1 MVASYVNEHYC
12 PTLQVMRCALM
23 LLLLLVGAMASSAGP
38 AVAEPPAPPDLR
50 AYTEVNPDEFVADN
64 EVYFQTPDGLLCGI
78 QLDRGAAGC
87 DGRLPATTSG
97 VNEIVLAA
105 DVNARGLRAT
115 ANPGFVKSIGDAA
128 PVLREGQKIVFGD
141 FQCAVGPDSL
151 TACTKGQ
158 PATQW
163 LVVSPE
169 HTGIGPATE
178 GLPPGFPDPNDFIVG
193 DETYVVG
200 TGAKNMF
207 PTFTV
212 DGGLTCSIVVYSGGE
227 IGCDGALPRVTGG
240 ENEVFTQLPGTSGTR
255 HTDDPKFSNP
265 AYPGPVKRLHV
276 GYRVNGIAS
285 TCMAVAGGVACIGTL
300 AGAVQGFEVS
310 PAGVATFGG

>member
-1 MVASYVNEHYC
+1 MNQGSC

-23 LLLLLVGAMASSAGP
+23 LLLLLAGVMAWSAGP
-38 AVAEPPAPPDLR
+38 AVAEPPAAPDLR
-50 AYTEVNPDEFVADN
+50 GYTEVDPDDFVTDN

-78 QLDRGAAGC
+78 QPDRGAAGC
-87 DGRLPATTSG
+87 DGRLPATMAG

-115 ANPGFVKSIGDAA
+115 ASPGFVKSIGDAA
-128 PVLREGQKIVFGD
+128 PVLREGQKIVFAD

-151 TACTKGQ
+151 TACTKGR
-158 PATQW
+158 PAGQW
-163 LVVSPE
+163 MVVSPGR
-169 HTGIGPATE
+169 TGIGPATE
-178 GLPPGFPDPNDFIVG
+178 GLPPGFPDPNDFVVG

-207 PTFTV
+207 PMFTV

-227 IGCDGALPRVTGG
+227 IGCDGPLPRVTGG

-255 HTDDPKFSNP
+255 QADDSRFSKP
-265 AYPGPVKRLHV
+265 AYPGPVKRLPV
-276 GYRVNGIAS
+276 GYRVNGIGS
-285 TCMAVAGGVACIGTL
+285 TCMAVAGGVACVGTL
-300 AGAVQGFEVS
+300 ADGVQGFEVS
-310 PAGVATFGG
+310 PAGVVTFGG